1 MIDDL
6 NPVEFILTF
15 LFGLSH
21 VFWIFIG
28 IVVIKDK
35 VLPLSEDQTA
45 GMDLR
50 ARAESAIPIINQAIT
65 SELIPNW
72 STRTGITFNKTTALA
87 NSSLAKFPLTKKNK
101 INNLYL
107 VITISILAMSF
118 SIITYG
124 LRSVLP

>member
-6 NPVEFILTF
+6 IPVEFILTL

-21 VFWIFIG
+21 VFWIVIG

-35 VLPLSEDQTA
+35 VRPLSEDQTV

-50 ARAESAIPIINQAIT
+50 ARGESAIPIINQAIT

-72 STRTGITFNKTTALA
+72 STGTAITFNKTTALA
-87 NSSLAKFPLTKKNK
+87 NSSLAKIPLTKKNK
-101 INNLYL
+101 INNFYL

-118 SIITYG
+118 STITYG